1 MTGPQDRD
9 VAISPKNRES
19 LSYICDIIIE
29 LRNLAD
35 RSGQKTLSAILSA
48 ALTEARIQQDH
59 ES

>member
-9 VAISPKNRES
+9 VAYSPNSGES

-48 ALTEARIQQDH
+48 ALTEARIQQDQ
-59 ES
+59 EG